1 MEIYIN
7 SEKADIVLETE
18 KTVGQVLAGLEEWLC
33 NSDPR
38 FRGTLRLSGM
48 EIDGQTI
55 GSGSLE
61 DSFNRELASI
71 KTLGIKIMGLP
82 ELLAEALLET
92 RQALAEFE
100 STDFAAKQGCGAAWE
115 ASPAAGLLKEQSP
128 ALYKEITRTFTGE
141 GLSAQGLAVL
151 IDERLRELKD
161 PAGELGRMEML
172 ISEIAGR
179 LEELS
184 LDIQTGKDRRA
195 VETVQLFSGVAEKV
209 FRIYYFLETE
219 GFPVQDIKVAQTQS
233 FGPDSKDAAGEIP
246 AGAFIS
252 QFTAAMKE
260 MLAAFESKDA
270 VLVGDMA
277 EYELAPRLR
286 SFYAALMASGLAVHS
301 LAAVQEGI

>member
-7 SEKADIVLETE
+7 GEKADIVIETE

-55 GSGSLE
+55 SVGSLE

-82 ELLAEALLET
+82 GLLAEALIDT
-92 RQALAEFE
+92 RRALVECE
-100 STDFAAKQGCGAAWE
+100 SMDFAGKQGCGAAWE
-115 ASPAAGLLKEQSP
+115 ARAAAGLLKEQSP
-128 ALYKEITRTFTGE
+128 VLYKEIVRTFMGE
-141 GLSAQGLAVL
+141 GLSSQGLAIL
-151 IDERLRELKD
+151 IDERLRELED
-161 PAGELGRMEML
+161 PVGELGRMETL
-172 ISEIAGR
+172 IREIVGR
-179 LEELS
+179 LEGLS

-195 VETVQLFSGVAEKV
+195 VETVQLFSSIVEKV
-209 FRIYYFLETE
+209 FRIYNFLEME
-219 GFPVQDIKVAQTQS
+219 GFPVQDIKVMETQS

-246 AGAFIS
+246 VGVFIGK
-252 QFTAAMKE
+252 FNAAMTE
-260 MLAAFESKDA
+260 LLEAFESRDA

-286 SFYAALMASGLAVHS
+286 DLYAALRSPGLALPN